1 MQARVTSSYT
11 ERIYYISGSES
22 KQMSYKNEVKAIF
35 LEGGAYRW
43 FSVPLHAA
51 VGELS
56 VYVFLF
62 LAAFGDMPT
71 PKDGLIPHV

>member
-1 MQARVTSSYT
+1 
-11 ERIYYISGSES
+11 
-22 KQMSYKNEVKAIF
+22 MSYKNEVKAIF
-35 LEGGAYRW
+35 LEGGVYRW

-56 VYVFLF
+56 VYVFLT